1 MGARGR
7 LPADPGRRL
16 SPAGR
21 GPQGLHQRGGG
32 GRRPLVQGELGT
44 LDRPAV
50 QRGTRRRRQR
60 LRGRLQVGG
69 WPHEQGEGSPLVRSR
84 LTAPYASPSGG
95 GGADVRRVGAAG
107 VLVLVLALG
116 LTACSDSKNS
126 GSGSPKASKGPCTP
140 AGPFK
145 PVKADTLTVVTSL
158 PGPGFWEGSDS
169 DPSKIKAGYEYDLA
183 KALKDRLCLSS
194 LAVRNESFDA
204 IVGGQVNG
212 YDLALSQ
219 VSITDKRKKVVDF
232 TQPYFESQQG
242 VLVKK
247 GGKIKVTSIDDAKKI
262 QWGVQ
267 TATTA
272 IDLLNVVKPAKRPQ
286 VYQSLADA
294 YTALDAGQIDA
305 VLIDTAINLGEAA
318 RSKGTFAVVSQFAQP
333 SGPDQYGGI
342 VPKGSVNVGT
352 LDKILA
358 TLKSSGSLAALATKD
373 LTTDPGKLPTITVS

>member
-1 MGARGR
+1 
-7 LPADPGRRL
+7 
-16 SPAGR
+16 
-21 GPQGLHQRGGG
+21 
-32 GRRPLVQGELGT
+32 
-44 LDRPAV
+44 
-50 QRGTRRRRQR
+50 
-60 LRGRLQVGG
+60 
-69 WPHEQGEGSPLVRSR
+69 
-84 LTAPYASPSGG
+84 
-95 GGADVRRVGAAG
+95 
-107 VLVLVLALG
+107 LVLVLALG